1 MNFKE
6 ALEFWM
12 TQKKLNS
19 VQTANIMFANRGTL
33 MQMIT
38 GQTRGYT
45 LLRRLFLLT
54 GNPIFQPTEEEKNQF
69 EGRKTTPEKTEM
81 LLDLT
86 IGEFFID
93 RYLKT
98 GRMPDDDELIQL
110 SARER
115 RKKSEIAALITKRY
129 QIIKVGAA
137 YRIKNPEGKGAAQTQ
152 AAILCAELEHVAD
165 LPQNEQRA
173 WVQLNQGSLKKLH
186 GYMGILL
193 KFPGDFTRGFND
205 LRDAK
210 NSQSF

>member
-12 TQKKLNS
+12 TQKKLNA

-33 MQMIT
+33 LQMLA

-54 GNPIFQPTEEEKNQF
+54 GNAIFQPTEEEKDQF
-69 EGRKTTPEKTEM
+69 ESRKTTPEKTEM

-98 GRMPDDDELIQL
+98 GRMPDGDELIQL

-115 RKKSEIAALITKRY
+115 RKKSEIAALIAKRY
-129 QIIKVGAA
+129 QIIKVGSA
-137 YRIKNPEGKGAAQTQ
+137 YRIKNPEGKGVAQTQ
-152 AAILCAELEHVAD
+152 AAMLCAELEHVAD

-173 WVQLNQGSLKKLH
+173 WMQRNQSALKKLQ

-193 KFPGDFTRGFND
+193 RFPGDFTRGFGD